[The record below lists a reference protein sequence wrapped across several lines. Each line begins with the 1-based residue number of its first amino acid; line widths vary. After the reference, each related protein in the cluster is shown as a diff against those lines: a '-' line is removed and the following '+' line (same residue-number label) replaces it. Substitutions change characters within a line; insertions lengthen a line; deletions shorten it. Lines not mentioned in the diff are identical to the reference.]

1 MIRPIRPTWN
11 ARLPL
16 TIGILSLIFLVGGV
30 GYWSIST
37 KIAGAV
43 VSTGML
49 EVENNRQV
57 VQHPKGGVV
66 SEILAKN
73 GNVVEA
79 GDVLIRFDDTLQRSQ
94 LAIVEAQLFEIYARA
109 DRLKAE
115 RDGEGKVTFSPK
127 LQELAANRPSVGE
140 QLNGQIRLFEARL
153 ETLAKE
159 TEQLTEQV
167 DQIGNQI
174 EGTEGQLTS
183 LAVQRELNA
192 KELADQES
200 LLKSGLVQSSRV
212 TTLQREEAQL
222 LGEISR
228 LSSQIAQLRGQI
240 AGLEIEKLKL
250 GAARREEAIVSLRD
264 LENREIELSE
274 QQLSLKETLSRLEVR
289 ATVAGAIYGS
299 TIFALRSVVQPA
311 APMMFIIPLDQPLV
325 VVARINSNDVDQ
337 VYVGQEAS
345 LRFTAFDQRQT
356 PEIFGKVSEVS
367 ADVFQDEVTG
377 LNYYRVVLL
386 LDDAEMA
393 KLENLTLLPGMPVE
407 AYLKTSERTP
417 LSYLTK
423 PLTDYFNRAF
433 RG

>member
-1 MIRPIRPTWN
+1 MIRPTRPTWN
-11 ARLPL
+11 ATFPL
-16 TIGILSLIFLVGGV
+16 TIGILALIFLVGGI

-37 KIAGAV
+37 KISGAV
-43 VSTGML
+43 VSTGMI

-57 VQHPKGGVV
+57 VQHPEGGVV
-66 SEILAKN
+66 GEILAKN
-73 GNVVEA
+73 GNIVEA
-79 GDVLIRFDDTLQRSQ
+79 GDVLIRFDDTLQRSK
-94 LAIVEAQLFEIYARA
+94 LAIVESQLFEIYARA

-115 RDGEGKVTFSPK
+115 REGEDKVTFSLE
-127 LQELAANRPSVGE
+127 LQELAANRPFVVE
-140 QLNGQIRLFEARL
+140 QLDGQIRLFEARL

-159 TEQLTEQV
+159 TEQLTEQI

-174 EGTEGQLTS
+174 EGTEAQLTS
-183 LAVQRELNA
+183 LAVQRDLNA
-192 KELADQES
+192 KELTDQEK
-200 LLKSGLVQSSRV
+200 LLRSGLVQASRV
-212 TTLQREEAQL
+212 TDLQREEAQL

-228 LSSQIAQLRGQI
+228 LNSQIAQLRGQI

-250 GAARREEAIVSLRD
+250 GSTRREEAIITLRD

-289 ATVAGAIYGS
+289 APVAGAIYGS
-299 TIFALRSVVQPA
+299 TVFALRSVVQPA
-311 APMMFIIPLDQPLV
+311 AQMMFIIPLDQPLV

-337 VYVGQEAS
+337 AYVGQEAS

-367 ADVFQDEVTG
+367 ADVFQDEITG

-386 LDDAEMA
+386 PDDAELA
-393 KLENLTLLPGMPVE
+393 KLEDQVLLPGMPVE